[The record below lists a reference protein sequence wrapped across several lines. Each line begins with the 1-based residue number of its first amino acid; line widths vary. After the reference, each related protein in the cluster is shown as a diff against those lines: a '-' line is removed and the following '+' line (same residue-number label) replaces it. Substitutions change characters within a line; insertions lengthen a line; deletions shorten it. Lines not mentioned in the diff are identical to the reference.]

1 MSEYRNEYKYIIDAK
16 EDALLSSIAS
26 GIMERD
32 SHSDVKGRY
41 LIRSLYFDN
50 DSNRC
55 YYENENGTDP
65 RWKYRIRY
73 YDNNTDYISLEKKSK
88 QCGMTKKTSCHL
100 TTNEVKLIIEG
111 KLAQVLSQNIRDTQ
125 KIQSLQN
132 NKNDQ
137 HRQNS
142 HSVLHDPHGQKLH
155 MLEELVNNGMKPRI
169 IVTYEREPFIHPAGN
184 VRVTFD
190 RAISSS
196 KDIDRFLEGDYLNRP
211 IMDMGRSILEVKWD
225 EIMPYYIK
233 DALNLQRLTWTAFSK
248 FYMACRYHC

>member
-16 EDALLSSIAS
+16 QDALLSTIAA

-32 SHSDVKGRY
+32 SHVDLSGRY

-88 QCGMTKKTSCHL
+88 QSGMTKKIACRLSRDEALLL
-100 TTNEVKLIIEG
+100 TQG
-111 KLAQVLSQNIRDTQ
+111 KINNVLEQNMCGDLNSQ
-125 KIQSLQN
+125 K
-132 NKNDQ
+132 
-137 HRQNS
+137 
-142 HSVLHDPHGQKLH
+142 VF
-155 MLEELVNNGMKPRI
+155 MLEELINNGMKPRI
-169 IVTYEREPFIHPAGN
+169 IVTYEREPFVHPAGN

-196 KDIDRFLEGDYLNRP
+196 KDIGRFMDGDYLNRP
-211 IMDMGRSILEVKWD
+211 VMEMGRSILEVKWD
-225 EIMPYYIK
+225 EIMPFYIK
-233 DALNLQRLTWTAFSK
+233 DALSFQNLTWTAFSK

>member
-16 EDALLSSIAS
+16 QDALLSTIAA

-32 SHSDVKGRY
+32 SHVDLSGRY

-73 YDNNTDYISLEKKSK
+73 YDNNTEYISLEKKSK
-88 QCGMTKKTSCHL
+88 QSGMTRKIACRLSRNEALLL
-100 TTNEVKLIIEG
+100 TQG
-111 KLAQVLSQNIRDTQ
+111 KINDVLEQNLRGDH
-125 KIQSLQN
+125 N
-132 NKNDQ
+132 
-137 HRQNS
+137 
-142 HSVLHDPHGQKLH
+142 GQKVF
-155 MLEELVNNGMKPRI
+155 MLEELINNGMSPRI
-169 IVTYEREPFIHPAGN
+169 IVTYEREPFVHPAGN

-196 KDIDRFLEGDYLNRP
+196 KDICRFMDGDYLNRP
-211 IMDMGRSILEVKWD
+211 VMEMGRSILEVKWD
-225 EIMPYYIK
+225 EIMPFYIK
-233 DALNLQRLTWTAFSK
+233 DALSFQNLTWTAFSK